1 MEVYIPYILSVSS
14 AKEKHVVA
22 NHARKELMWLRK
34 LQKYVRL
41 EQPNP
46 TILGCDHQSFIE
58 MAKNTRF
65 HARIKSI

>member
-1 MEVYIPYILSVSS
+1 
-14 AKEKHVVA
+14 
-22 NHARKELMWLRK
+22 MWLRK